1 MDILSIIFLAI
12 GLAMDCFAV
21 SIAQGMQRTPLR
33 SVIPMAIL
41 FGLFQGGMPLIAY
54 YAGGVFADFF
64 TRWSHWIALVL
75 LVLIG
80 GKMLIEAIV
89 ESRKSKVESDQK
101 SEVRSQKSDV
111 RSQTALTLSTMLFLA
126 VATSIDALSIG
137 VLFIPVPDVLWLA
150 ISLIA
155 ATSTLFSLVGFW
167 LGKIFGKHITIN
179 ANIPGGCILI
189 AIGIKIFL
197 EGILG

>member
-33 SVIPMAIL
+33 SVIPMAVL

-54 YAGGVFADFF
+54 YAGVVFAEFF
-64 TRWSHWIALVL
+64 TRWSHWIALIL
-75 LVLIG
+75 LVLLG

-89 ESRKSKVESDQK
+89 ESRKSKVESNQP
-101 SEVRSQKSDV
+101 SV
-111 RSQTALTLSTMLFLA
+111 LTLSTMLVLA

-137 VLFIPVPDVLWLA
+137 VLFIPVPEVLWLA

-155 ATSTLFSLVGFW
+155 ATSTLFSLIGFW
-167 LGKIFGKHITIN
+167 LGKTIGKHLPLN
-179 ANIPGGCILI
+179 ANILGGCILI
-189 AIGIKIFL
+189 AIGIKIFV
-197 EGILG
+197 EGLLG

>member
-54 YAGGVFADFF
+54 YVGGVFADFF

-101 SEVRSQKSDV
+101 SEVRSQ
-111 RSQTALTLSTMLFLA
+111 TALTLSTMLILA

-167 LGKIFGKHITIN
+167 LGKIFGEHITIN

>member
-101 SEVRSQKSDV
+101 SEVRSQ
-111 RSQTALTLSTMLFLA
+111 TALTLSTMLILA

-167 LGKIFGKHITIN
+167 LGKIFGEHITIN

>member
-54 YAGGVFADFF
+54 YAGGVFEDFF

-75 LVLIG
+75 LVFIG
-80 GKMLIEAIV
+80 GKMLVEAWK
-89 ESRKSKVESDQK
+89 EK
-101 SEVRSQKSDV
+101 SEVRSQKSGFRSQDSEF
-111 RSQTALTLSTMLFLA
+111 RSQTALTLSTMLILA

-137 VLFIPVPDVLWLA
+137 VLFIPVPEVLWLA
-150 ISLIA
+150 IALIA

-167 LGKIFGKHITIN
+167 LGKIFGEHIRVN
-179 ANIPGGCILI
+179 ANIPGGLILI
-189 AIGIKIFL
+189 AIGIKIFV
-197 EGILG
+197 EGLLA

>member
-21 SIAQGMQRTPLR
+21 SIAQGMQGSKLR
-33 SVIPMAIL
+33 PVIVMAML

-54 YAGGVFADFF
+54 FAGSFFIDFF

-80 GKMLIEAIV
+80 GKMLFEKEEAGA
-89 ESRKSKVESDQK
+89 EEP
-101 SEVRSQKSDV
+101 SQ
-111 RSQTALTLSTMLFLA
+111 LTLPTMFMLA

-137 VLFIPVPDVLWLA
+137 VLFIPVPEVLWLA
-150 ISLIA
+150 IGLIA
-155 ATSTLFSLVGFW
+155 LTSTLFSLIGFY
-167 LGKIFGKHITIN
+167 LGKTIGKRLPLN
-179 ANIPGGCILI
+179 ANILGGVILI
-189 AIGIKIFL
+189 AIGLKIFIEAYL
-197 EGILG
+197 

>member
-54 YAGGVFADFF
+54 YVGGVFAGFF

-101 SEVRSQKSDV
+101 SEVRSQ
-111 RSQTALTLSTMLFLA
+111 TALTLSAMLILA

-167 LGKIFGKHITIN
+167 LGKIFGAHIPIN

>member
-21 SIAQGMQRTPLR
+21 SIAQGLQGTKFRP
-33 SVIPMAIL
+33 VAVMALL

-64 TRWSHWIALVL
+64 TRWSHWIALIL

-89 ESRKSKVESDQK
+89 ESRHPSAVSGQQ
-101 SEVRSQKSDV
+101 SAISNQQS
-111 RSQTALTLSTMLFLA
+111 ALTLSTMLVLA

-137 VLFIPVPDVLWLA
+137 VLFIPVPEVLWLA

-167 LGKIFGKHITIN
+167 LGKTIGKHLPLN
-179 ANIPGGCILI
+179 ANILGGCILI
-189 AIGIKIFL
+189 AIGIKIFV
-197 EGILG
+197 EGLLG

>member
-54 YAGGVFADFF
+54 YAGGVFEDFF

-75 LVLIG
+75 LVFIG
-80 GKMLIEAIV
+80 GKMLVEAWK
-89 ESRKSKVESDQK
+89 EK
-101 SEVRSQKSDV
+101 SEVRSQDSEF
-111 RSQTALTLSTMLFLA
+111 RSQTALTLSTMLILA

-137 VLFIPVPDVLWLA
+137 VLFIPVPEVLWLA
-150 ISLIA
+150 IALIA

-167 LGKIFGKHITIN
+167 LGKIFGEHIRVN
-179 ANIPGGCILI
+179 ANIPGGLILI
-189 AIGIKIFL
+189 AIGIKIFV
-197 EGILG
+197 EGLLA

>member
-21 SIAQGMQRTPLR
+21 SIAQGIQRTPLR

-75 LVLIG
+75 LAFIG
-80 GKMLIEAIV
+80 GKMLV
-89 ESRKSKVESDQK
+89 EVWKERSVVSNQQSVVSDQQ
-101 SEVRSQKSDV
+101 S
-111 RSQTALTLSTMLFLA
+111 ALNLSTMLILA

-137 VLFIPVPDVLWLA
+137 VLFIPVPEVLWLA

-155 ATSTLFSLVGFW
+155 ATSTLFSFVGFW
-167 LGKIFGKHITIN
+167 LGKTLGKHLPIN
-179 ANIPGGCILI
+179 ANILGGCILI
-189 AIGIKIFL
+189 AIGIKIFV
-197 EGILG
+197 EGLLG